1 MGLMFVR
8 DHKSWGPGLN
18 PHEFGHT
25 FQNCLMGPLTIFIE
39 FIPSAIRY
47 WILEYKRH
55 KGLPVPDYDAIWFE
69 SNASD
74 IGKELI
80 RNEKEK

>member
-1 MGLMFVR
+1 
-8 DHKSWGPGLN
+8 
-18 PHEFGHT
+18 
-25 FQNCLMGPLTIFIE
+25 MGPLTIFIE

-80 RNEKEK
+80 QNEKEK